1 MVHEF
6 HDSVIGGHSGF
17 LRTYKRLSAVVLW
30 RGMKR
35 FIRDYVAHCEICQQ
49 NESED
54 LSPVG
59 LLQPLPI
66 PDLVWD
72 DVSMNFV
79 GGLPKSG
86 GFDTILVVVDRLSKY
101 AHFCPLAHPYAAK
114 QVAALFVSHIVKLH
128 GVPRSI
134 VSDRD
139 AIFMS
144 GFWRELFKLQGTK
157 LYTSSAY
164 HPESDGQ
171 TEVVNCCLEGYL
183 RCFAPS
189 SHCMANLHIPKA
201 VVSSEDDGEQSKYS
215 GLTSQLVPNFD
226 EVESLLSTI
235 CDTTSIAEFEMKL
248 SGFRL
253 HVRRKLTEEVNTSP
267 PPSAAPTSAYNVI
280 AESSDLNGFV
290 STPSLAITKSET
302 SSKNIQTLVDRAAD
316 AGLVIIRS
324 PRVGFFRRSRTI
336 KGKRAPPPCKEKQE
350 VKEGQVVCYIEQLGG
365 ELPIESDVSGEVIKI
380 LREDGDAVG
389 YNDPLIAI
397 LPSFPGIKKL
407 Q

>member
-1 MVHEF
+1 MAAF
-6 HDSVIGGHSGF
+6 SVGTIGVKVSTLDCGRRRSGLLRLNC
-17 LRTYKRLSAVVLW
+17 LRTWTWKKSLEY
-30 RGMKR
+30 
-35 FIRDYVAHCEICQQ
+35 
-49 NESED
+49 
-54 LSPVG
+54 
-59 LLQPLPI
+59 
-66 PDLVWD
+66 
-72 DVSMNFV
+72 
-79 GGLPKSG
+79 GGLRVSRRSG
-86 GFDTILVVVDRLSKY
+86 KVLN
-101 AHFCPLAHPYAAK
+101 
-114 QVAALFVSHIVKLH
+114 VS
-128 GVPRSI
+128 
-134 VSDRD
+134 
-139 AIFMS
+139 
-144 GFWRELFKLQGTK
+144 
-157 LYTSSAY
+157 TSPS
-164 HPESDGQ
+164 
-171 TEVVNCCLEGYL
+171 LETL
-183 RCFAPS
+183 P
-189 SHCMANLHIPKA
+189 

-380 LREDGDAVG
+380 LREDG
-389 YNDPLIAI
+389 
-397 LPSFPGIKKL
+397 
-407 Q
+407 